1 MIGQDL
7 SPSSALLHE
16 PLLSEFEN
24 SWIKM
29 LLSLDFN
36 GMNQRKEEI
45 KLIICVRHLISK
57 QEAFFVN

>member
-16 PLLSEFEN
+16 PLLPEFEN

-29 LLSLDFN
+29 FLSLDFN